1 MRTIV
6 TTIRKLNTDTKILCH
21 YFVPQLNISP
31 ELQLVVLLR
40 LPRSSQ
46 GPINMQGKN
55 SFEPVKHSNCF
66 HETKLQ

>member
-6 TTIRKLNTDTKILCH
+6 TTIRKLNTDMKILCH

-40 LPRSSQ
+40 LPR
-46 GPINMQGKN
+46 
-55 SFEPVKHSNCF
+55 
-66 HETKLQ
+66 